1 VVIDLTPLE
10 VLTGSLSLTTVI
22 ISTIIG
28 LRIASKYFEHKR
40 KELLLVGFTW
50 VLLCEIWWSSA
61 FSFLAALFTGEGFT
75 PKIYFSIGNL
85 FIPIALFMW
94 LTAFANFLYKE
105 KKKIILLISAA
116 SGLIYYVAFFYFIF
130 TDVSVIGIMFNAVDA
145 EYKSFAL
152 FYLISVLLVFLITG
166 ILFARV
172 SMRSNDAEIKLKG
185 KFILLAVVFF
195 TIGAALD
202 GLKPFLFGKVL
213 DVILIINRI
222 ILFLSSLAF
231 YSGFLLPRFIKGL
244 ILKEK

>member
-1 VVIDLTPLE
+1 M
-10 VLTGSLSLTTVI
+10 LTGSLSLTTVI
-22 ISTIIG
+22 ISTFIG

-61 FSFLAALFTGEGFT
+61 FSFLAALFTGEGYT
-75 PKIYFSIGNL
+75 PNPKIYFLLGNL
-85 FIPIALFMW
+85 LIPIALFMW
-94 LTAFANFLYKE
+94 LTAFTNFLYKE
-105 KKKIILLISAA
+105 KKKIILLIAAA

-130 TDVSVIGIMFNAVDA
+130 TDVSVIGTLIGNGVDA

-152 FYLISVLLVFLITG
+152 FYLISVLLVFFITG

-202 GLKPFLFGKVL
+202 GLKPFLFDEVL
-213 DVILIINRI
+213 NAILIINRI

-231 YSGFLLPRFIKGL
+231 YSGFLLPHFIKSL